1 MLKKKEK
8 LFAAFIDFERAF
20 DTIWRDG
27 LWFKLL
33 TLHINGKMY
42 NVIIHSYENIK
53 SNIVYNSNVSDYFM
67 CNKGVRQ
74 GENLSPILFALYLN
88 DLEHFLEDKSLRGL
102 ESISEEMESKL
113 QIYLKMFVIL
123 YADDTVLLA
132 ESADDLQKQL
142 DYFNE

>member
-53 SNIVYNSNVSDYFM
+53 SNIVYNNNVSDYFM